1 MYSFWQR
8 LTLSDL
14 ALDGVINASY
24 IHRWVGS
31 LKSWR
36 QQSWLMQWGDEIG
49 AILTS
54 FVFLLAPFEKS
65 IPGLSTETVG
75 LLMIAVAAYWV
86 LLTLA
91 DEQAGGVTPIHVTVL
106 VFWAISAVSTAL
118 SPARNAAIGGLSKLS
133 LYLLLFVMLARLCRS
148 SRIRDWL
155 IAIYLHIALFVSV
168 YGVHQSIYGA
178 KQLANWVDAES
189 TLAKTTRVYSYIGN
203 PNQLAAYLLP
213 AICFSVAACFIWRGW
228 VRKSLAYVMVVTN
241 TYCLQVTYCRGAWI
255 GAIVG
260 ILVAAGLVY
269 YWLRP
274 TLPKFWKS
282 WALPIALGVIL
293 VIGGVAILAI
303 PLLRDRVL
311 SIFSG
316 SKDSSN
322 NVRLEVWKAVRNMI
336 QARPLLGFGPGDRV
350 FKQIYPV
357 YQTSPR
363 FSATGAYSVFLETI
377 VEVGYIGFTCL
388 IWMLIVTSNWAFQG
402 LRQLRQTRDSAA
414 FWLMAAIV
422 SMVATIVQGAT
433 DTVWYRPDIQTLWW
447 LTIAII
453 ASFYQTATVEEKS
466 IDRLSLIPRA

>member
-155 IAIYLHIALFVSV
+155 IAIYLHVALFVSV

-213 AICFSVAACFIWRGW
+213 AICFSVAAYFIWQGW
-228 VRKSLAYVMVVTN
+228 ARKSLAIVMVVTN